1 MLNCVL
7 TCLLLSVIP
16 NKTMCDQCR
25 IQVTRACSMTAWALR
40 LKKFPTPISGAVVR
54 TSNLIIERRLLYYRT
69 ISASS
74 LCWRNGFMMHNVL
87 LQHSCS
93 RSLPLSLTSV
103 SPFRLIT
110 LLYTQGLIKVA
121 RCL

>member
-1 MLNCVL
+1 
-7 TCLLLSVIP
+7 
-16 NKTMCDQCR
+16 
-25 IQVTRACSMTAWALR
+25 
-40 LKKFPTPISGAVVR
+40 
-54 TSNLIIERRLLYYRT
+54 
-69 ISASS
+69 
-74 LCWRNGFMMHNVL
+74 MMHNVL